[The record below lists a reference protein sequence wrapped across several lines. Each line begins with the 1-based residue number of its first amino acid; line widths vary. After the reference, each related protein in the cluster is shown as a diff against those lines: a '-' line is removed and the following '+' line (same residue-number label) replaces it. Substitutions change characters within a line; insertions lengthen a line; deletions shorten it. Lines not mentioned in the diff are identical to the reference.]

1 MTSIEQLSAIAIK
14 EFEKMKRITGHS
26 HEIPLYH
33 GKSKNQVHHI
43 HKEGCCMT
51 FLNAH
56 TAALFYLSFYNT
68 VLARLTITETFA
80 SQYPE
85 RPTYY

>member
-33 GKSKNQVHHI
+33 GKK
-43 HKEGCCMT
+43 
-51 FLNAH
+51 
-56 TAALFYLSFYNT
+56 
-68 VLARLTITETFA
+68 
-80 SQYPE
+80 
-85 RPTYY
+85 